1 MSKLRPRTV
10 LLVVV
15 GLTVFAAATA
25 DKPVES
31 VWTAAPVPVNG
42 LLAGWP
48 DTVLQ
53 SYKHFDLRFGFM
65 NDDKNLYGVVA
76 FDNPRYLTSLEF
88 SGITL
93 WLHPKKEKRTY
104 GLRFYQK
111 MATADEMIERIESQG
126 TPLTQEQKTGLRAR
140 PRYRFYTCDAVDG
153 KGDLV
158 PRKPDAPAWACR
170 FGRVE
175 KSVVVAMA
183 VPLGLL
189 ASPDVQPV
197 WDASKPFK
205 VGFEWGGLNKD
216 MKKQMAEMGPGEPMS
231 GGSANTANVSVLS
244 FMGEQ
249 GGAIFDHSCTACHA
263 SGGRQSMQDIG
274 ETNVPYV
281 GNAGMSTEGRAL
293 PHAPK
298 YDFWIDLKLGEKK

>member
-1 MSKLRPRTV
+1 MSRLRPRTV
-10 LLVVV
+10 FLVVA
-15 GLTVFAAATA
+15 GLAIFVAAKT

-31 VWTAAPVPVNG
+31 VWTAAPVPVDG

-48 DTVLQ
+48 GTVLQ
-53 SYKHFDLRFGFM
+53 SYRHFDLRFGFM

-93 WLHPKKEKRTY
+93 WIHPDKDKRTY

-111 MATADEMIERIESQG
+111 MATADETIERIESQG
-126 TPLTQEQKTGLRAR
+126 TPLTQEQKARLRTR
-140 PRYRFYTCDAVDG
+140 RRYRLYACDAVDG

-158 PRKPDAPAWACR
+158 PRKPDAPAATCR

-175 KSVVVAMA
+175 KSVVVALT

-189 ASPDVQPV
+189 AGPDVQSA
-197 WDASKPFK
+197 WDAGKPFK

-231 GGSANTANVSVLS
+231 GDPSLTANVGVLG
-244 FMGEQ
+244 FMGGQ
-249 GGAIFDHSCTACHA
+249 GEAIFDKSCSACHP
-263 SGGRQSMQDIG
+263 SGGHSMPDIG
-274 ETNVPYV
+274 AMNVPFL
-281 GNAGMSTEGRAL
+281 GNAGISTEGRL

-298 YDFWIDLKLGEKK
+298 YDFWIELKLGEKK